1 MKILRYLVDAVLVG
15 ALSLI
20 AFQILRRWR
29 QASSKVG
36 GPTAGH
42 QLLFGLPTIC
52 DPCPPLAETPHQPA
66 QGEIVLHEDDWRQIE
81 FVSEENQEYIEQQ
94 FVQQRRF
101 RAEKRQE
108 AGYTEII
115 PRPEHPAPFSRL
127 GVLQAALR
135 DALEIS
141 SWQRLS
147 INWLGGAREVEGGFV
162 ASLGHGVILY
172 GYAIDNV
179 VQQLGLLVPS
189 HDPSISC
196 PETVKRVGRFVKADL
211 VDWLRLAR
219 ITSSDT
225 PGFSKWWGTYG
236 S

>member
-1 MKILRYLVDAVLVG
+1 MKILRYLIDAVLVG

-20 AFQILRRWR
+20 ALNILRRWR
-29 QASSKVG
+29 QAKSQIG
-36 GPTAGH
+36 LPTDA
-42 QLLFGLPTIC
+42 QLLFSLPTIC
-52 DPCPPLAETPHQPA
+52 DLYPPLAEAPHEPA
-66 QGEIVLHEDDWRQIE
+66 QAETVLHEDDWRQIE

-94 FVQQRRF
+94 FVQHRRF
-101 RAEKRQE
+101 RAEKRQR
-108 AGYTEII
+108 AGYTAII
-115 PRPEHPAPFSRL
+115 PRPEHPVQFSQL
-127 GVLQAALR
+127 GVSQAALR
-135 DALEIS
+135 DALEVS
-141 SWQRLS
+141 SWERLS
-147 INWLGGAREVEGGFV
+147 IKWLGGAREVEAGFA

-211 VDWLRLAR
+211 IDWYSLAR
-219 ITSSDT
+219 IPSSDT
-225 PGFSKWWGTYG
+225 PGFSKWWDTYG

>member
-1 MKILRYLVDAVLVG
+1 MRYLVIAVLVG
-15 ALSLI
+15 ALSLY

-29 QASSKVG
+29 QAKTQIG
-36 GPTAGH
+36 LPTGA

-52 DPCPPLAETPHQPA
+52 DPTPPLAETPHQPA
-66 QGEIVLHEDDWRQIE
+66 QGETVLHEDDWRQIE
-81 FVSEENQEYIEQQ
+81 FVSEENREYIEQQ
-94 FVQQRRF
+94 FVQHRRF

-108 AGYTEII
+108 AGYTEIL

-127 GVLQAALR
+127 GVSQAALR
-135 DALEIS
+135 DALEVS
-141 SWQRLS
+141 SWERLS
-147 INWLGGAREVEGGFV
+147 IDWLGGAREVEGGF
-162 ASLGHGVILY
+162 AAPLGHGVILY

-179 VQQLGLLVPS
+179 VQELALLVPT

-211 VDWLRLAR
+211 VDWYKLAR
-219 ITSSDT
+219 IASSDT
-225 PGFSKWWGTYG
+225 PGFSKWWDIYG

>member
-1 MKILRYLVDAVLVG
+1 MRYLVIAVLVG
-15 ALSLI
+15 ALFLY

-29 QASSKVG
+29 QAKTQIG
-36 GPTAGH
+36 LPTGA
-42 QLLFGLPTIC
+42 QLLFSLPTIC
-52 DPCPPLAETPHQPA
+52 DPTPPLAETPHQPA

-81 FVSEENQEYIEQQ
+81 FVSEENREYIEQQ
-94 FVQQRRF
+94 FVQHRRF

-108 AGYTEII
+108 AGYTEIL

-127 GVLQAALR
+127 GVSQAALR
-135 DALEIS
+135 DALEVS
-141 SWQRLS
+141 SWERLS
-147 INWLGGAREVEGGFV
+147 IDWLGGAREVEGGFA

-172 GYAIDNV
+172 GCAIDNV
-179 VQQLGLLVPS
+179 VQELGLLVPS

-211 VDWLRLAR
+211 VDWYKLAR
-219 ITSSDT
+219 IASSDT
-225 PGFSKWWGTYG
+225 PGFSKWWDTYG